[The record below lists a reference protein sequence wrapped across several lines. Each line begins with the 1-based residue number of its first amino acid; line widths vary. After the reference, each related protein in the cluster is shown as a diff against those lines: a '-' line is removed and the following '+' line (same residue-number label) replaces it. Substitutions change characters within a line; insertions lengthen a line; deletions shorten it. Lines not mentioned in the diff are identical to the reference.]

1 MWGVRATTSN
11 AASAWQ
17 GCGTFGSLLAA
28 VLAGVFAAWVCLIG
42 PCCSS
47 AAAQSEPPQE
57 AIALYRSG
65 RAHYDAGRY
74 REAIVDLKAALALD
88 PESPNLLYNVARVS
102 ELLGNLDEAIA
113 YYTRYVGMLTDAE
126 NDERERIRAIVRRLE
141 GARSEVSTQAS
152 QQTETLR
159 EVVYVEPTP
168 SGQADALFWIVGGS
182 GVALIG
188 GSVAFGVM
196 ALIRE
201 DAASRFVIGQDGNAS
216 NRQTLV
222 NQADGFA
229 LASDLSL
236 GAGLAAVTTA
246 ALLYFLRN
254 PERGEERHVQVSVS
268 SDGHGGQ
275 LNVGGAF

>member
-1 MWGVRATTSN
+1 MWGVRERTNS
-11 AASAWQ
+11 AASAWRRGGPSSALQ
-17 GCGTFGSLLAA
+17 AGFLPTILAA
-28 VLAGVFAAWVCLIG
+28 WIG
-42 PCCSS
+42 LTVVWCGDAC
-47 AAAQSEPPQE
+47 AQSEPPQE

-74 REAIVDLKAALALD
+74 RDAIVDLKAALALD

-113 YYTRYVGMLTDAE
+113 YYTRYIGMLTDAE
-126 NDERERIRAIVRRLE
+126 NDERERIRATVRRLE
-141 GARSEVSTQAS
+141 GARTEVSTQAS

-168 SGQADALFWIVGGS
+168 SGEADALFWVVGGS

-201 DAASRFVIGQDGNAS
+201 EAASKFVIGEDGSAS

-236 GAGLAAVTTA
+236 GVGLAAVTTA
-246 ALLYFLRN
+246 TLLYFLRT
-254 PERGEERHVQVSVS
+254 PEGGEERHVQVSVG

-275 LNVGGAF
+275 LRVGGMF

>member
-1 MWGVRATTSN
+1 MWGVRETTSN

-17 GCGTFGSLLAA
+17 GCGTFGSLRAA
-28 VLAGVFAAWVCLIG
+28 VFAAFFAVCACLIG
-42 PCCSS
+42 PWCSR
-47 AAAQSEPPQE
+47 AAAQGEPPHE

-113 YYTRYVGMLTDAE
+113 YYTRYIGMLTDSE
-126 NDERERIRAIVRRLE
+126 NDERERIRATVRRLE

-168 SGQADALFWIVGGS
+168 SGEADALFWIVGGS

-201 DAASRFVIGQDGNAS
+201 EAATKFVIGQDGSAT
-216 NRQTLV
+216 NRETLV
-222 NQADGFA
+222 NQANGFA

-236 GAGLAAVTTA
+236 GVGLAAVTTA
-246 ALLYFLRN
+246 TLLYFLRT
-254 PERGEERHVQVSVS
+254 PESGEERHVQVSVS
-268 SDGHGGQ
+268 SNGHGGQ